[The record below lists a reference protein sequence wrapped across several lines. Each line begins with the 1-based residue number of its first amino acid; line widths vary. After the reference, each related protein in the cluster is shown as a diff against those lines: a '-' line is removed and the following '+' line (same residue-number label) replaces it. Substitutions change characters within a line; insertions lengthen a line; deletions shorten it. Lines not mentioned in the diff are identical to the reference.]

1 MKYVTNISLSLKT
14 STGTL
19 RLKAGDTFIPKNIE
33 SIKGLVKKGK
43 LKPVLNGIDKMPLS
57 KFKNSTTVLRVYSL
71 LLGEEILFSPSPYI
85 TFKKKLKKYG
95 LPIYTAG
102 ELISILRNVDDKDFL
117 KKIHM
122 TKKIM
127 GGTLKERGDAI

>member
-19 RLKAGDTFIPKNIE
+19 RLKAGDTFIPKNTE

-43 LKPVLNGIDKMPLS
+43 LKPVLNGIEKVALS
-57 KFKNSTTVLRVYSL
+57 EFKNSTTVLRVYSS

-85 TFKKKLKKYG
+85 TFKKGLKKYG
-95 LPIYTAG
+95 IPIYTAN
-102 ELISILRNVDDKDFL
+102 ELLSILRNVNCRDYL
-117 KKIHM
+117 KKVHM
-122 TKKIM
+122 TKKIL
-127 GGTLKERGDAI
+127 GGTLKERGDVI